1 VYQSPVTPSP
11 APSTARRGRGRT
23 IQPKRVQKEKPVR
36 EGSTKNTPSRRVA
49 SLTKA
54 AAGSS
59 SPDTTLLIGGL
70 ALVLLALGNTVFL
83 ALTTRFVRVG

>member
-1 VYQSPVTPSP
+1 VESV
-11 APSTARRGRGRT
+11 
-23 IQPKRVQKEKPVR
+23 
-36 EGSTKNTPSRRVA
+36 SR
-49 SLTKA
+49 A

-70 ALVLLALGNTVFL
+70 ALVLLVLGNTVFL